1 MLLRIVLAILT
12 VVLLGMVYAGSKL
25 YQTHGQIDAINP
37 ELPSAKI
44 IRESIADEDLPVSL
58 IAYNTAT
65 QNVPLS
71 SVLEGA
77 DGEEFFDMA
86 FPVFVVTW
94 ANGRQFVI
102 DAGLSALTAGPFG
115 ESSELLGAGPMQF
128 HAGLGDLVEA
138 KEISGI
144 GFTHLHS
151 DHVDGAGD
159 LCESGKNLII
169 VQSVQQYTTTNYL
182 TEAGNLQ
189 LEAMECA
196 QRLLIRD
203 EKSALKPIGG
213 FPGVFLVNAGGHTPG
228 SQVFVVH
235 VRNNSGAMTYVL
247 AGDLVN
253 HYRAI
258 EENISKPAFYSYLIV
273 PENLSQLE
281 QARVWL
287 KGLAAQR
294 KFKILVSHHKENIS
308 DLFPE

>member
-1 MLLRIVLAILT
+1 MI
-12 VVLLGMVYAGSKL
+12 YAGSKL
-25 YQTHGQIDAINP
+25 YQAHGQIDAINP
-37 ELPSAKI
+37 ELPSAEI
-44 IRESIADEDLPVSL
+44 IGESIASEDLPVSL
-58 IAYNTAT
+58 TAYNTAT

-71 SVLEGA
+71 SVLK
-77 DGEEFFDMA
+77 GENSDESFDMS
-86 FPVFVVTW
+86 FPIFVVTW

-138 KEISGI
+138 EKTSGI

-151 DHVDGAGD
+151 DHVDGAQD
-159 LCESGKNLII
+159 LCKSAKSLII
-169 VQSVQQYTTTNYL
+169 IQSVQQYTTTNYL

-189 LEAMECA
+189 LEVMECA

-203 EKSALKPIGG
+203 ETATLKPIGS
-213 FPGVFLVNAGGHTPG
+213 FPGVFLVNTGGHTPG

-235 VRNNSGAMTYVL
+235 VRNNAGTMTYIL

-253 HYRAI
+253 HYQAI

-281 QARVWL
+281 KARVWL

-294 KFKILVSHHKENIS
+294 NFKVLVSHHKENIS
-308 DLFPE
+308 DLFPD